1 MASTKH
7 LLLLGLTVLIVK
19 QVRFVIHI
27 SIYTFEIYMFIIFSL
42 SAIIIPSFMSS
53 NTLYLLLN
61 YESQDIL
68 TIGIYSSFT

>member
-42 SAIIIPSFMSS
+42 RVINIPSFMSS

>member
-42 SAIIIPSFMSS
+42 RAINIPSFMSS
-53 NTLYLLLN
+53 NTLYPLLN